1 MKLIIKDSTIAKTR
15 RVDSSVLTFREKR
28 NLPRGAEFE
37 CKLIAEGGAN
47 HWLVEFQEFPGKWFV
62 YKPHVKAIF
71 DNLITYKHFRACLPY
86 ARSEDIDLFF
96 DPLNRAFQEFDVNTV
111 SRLAAFIAQVA
122 HESGSLKWKEE
133 IASGAA
139 YERRRDLGN
148 IYRGDGRRF
157 KGRGVIQLTGRSNYQ
172 WASRALGIDLVSNP
186 LKATEPII
194 SSRIACLYWQSRNL
208 NRYADQ
214 ETIAGFRA
222 ITRRINGGYN
232 GWTDRLKHWRI
243 ARKAL
248 FLKSI

>member
-1 MKLIIKDSTIAKTR
+1 MDKMDS
-15 RVDSSVLTFREKR
+15 L
-28 NLPRGAEFE
+28 
-37 CKLIAEGGAN
+37 
-47 HWLVEFQEFPGKWFV
+47 
-62 YKPHVKAIF
+62 
-71 DNLITYKHFRACLPY
+71 
-86 ARSEDIDLFF
+86 DIDLLSFIF
-96 DPLNRAFQEFDVNTV
+96 SLVVGIV
-111 SRLAAFIAQVA
+111 SATWSFSQIKYNQQSQIIAIKNELKLAISEIK